1 MRKFMGENTKA
12 PKTDSK
18 KVQAV
23 VAAEGSKSGKIKEL
37 FDMGLEVKEI
47 AALLE
52 IRYNFA
58 YNVISNYV
66 NINDIQVVN
75 EARTGGKKDEI
86 VRLYQEGAKKTD
98 IAKALKTNINYIYKV
113 LKDWEAEQTVVAE
126 VAAELEGGAK

>member
-1 MRKFMGENTKA
+1 MRKFMGENVKATKVE
-12 PKTDSK
+12 SK
-18 KVQAV
+18 KVQTV
-23 VAAEGSKSGKIKEL
+23 VTGEGSKSGKIKEL

-47 AALLE
+47 ASLLQ

-75 EARTGGKKDEI
+75 EVRSGGKKDEI
-86 VRLYQEGAKKTD
+86 LKMYQDGVKKTE

-113 LKDWEAEQTVVAE
+113 IKDWEAVAVQE
-126 VAAELEGGAK
+126 VAAEIEGGVQ

>member
-86 VRLYQEGAKKTD
+86 VRLYTEGAKKTD

-113 LKDWEAEQTVVAE
+113 LKDWEAEQAVVAE
-126 VAAELEGGAK
+126 VAAELEGGVK